1 VKLKE
6 VFERKKE
13 RNRNFTGNLEKSSYI
28 YLLNEDS
35 NQKIL
40 IIFLLCMKTNKTTNA
55 CRVAHLH
62 SDLT

>member
-13 RNRNFTGNLEKSSYI
+13 RNRNFTGNSRKEFLYI
-28 YLLNEDS
+28 FIEWRFQSEDF
-35 NQKIL
+35 NNIP
-40 IIFLLCMKTNKTTNA
+40 FMYENKQNHKC

-62 SDLT
+62 SDLP